1 MKPEKT
7 RPRITRIRYVAFLRG
22 INVGGSK
29 TLKMEDMKKAF
40 ASLGFQNVK
49 TVIAS
54 GNVLFES
61 GPANIPGL
69 TIMIANGLKARFGFD
84 VGVIIRTVEDVERL
98 VRSDPFK
105 GITVTPQTRLYV
117 TFLPAKPRGRSN
129 TALKSS
135 SEAFKIVHVSDT
147 EIFSVLTL
155 SPQLGT
161 TDLMNSFARQFGP
174 KITTRNWNTIVK
186 IVAAA
191 A

>member
-69 TIMIANGLKARFGFD
+69 TIMIANGLKARFGLD
-84 VGVIIRTVEDVERL
+84 IGVIIRTVEDVERL